1 MRKMTALAAM
11 FLMTAGFALGEE
23 AATDVGTNWHQWR
36 GPLGTGVAPEAN
48 PPATWSATENMR
60 WSVEIPGLGF
70 SSPIIWNDRI
80 FITTSIAVENPAEA
94 AEEGAQGG
102 RRRGGMLGSRNPTV
116 AQRLV
121 LMCIDR
127 ASGKVIWERD
137 AHESVPHE
145 GHHGWL
151 SSHANETP
159 VTDGEHVYA
168 FYGSEGLFCYD
179 MDGNLKWQKDFGV
192 KMRVFNR
199 FGESASPALH
209 GDTIVVLFDHD
220 EQSFVA
226 AVDKNSGDIR
236 WRVDR
241 EEDTT
246 WTSPYIYEHE
256 GNAQVAVSA
265 GNFVRGYDLSSGD
278 LIWQSSGMTRGVIPT
293 PVYGDGM
300 LFASSGTLGHGMI
313 ALRLG
318 ETGDLTG
325 TDSVIWSLDKFTPYN
340 SSPLLWGEEIYVLE
354 DMQSGN
360 TFISCFDAKT
370 GKAHYTKQRLPKNY
384 TIKSSAIGAGDKIY
398 MCSEEGE
405 VLVMA
410 RGTEFKLL
418 ATNVMDELF
427 LATPAAA
434 GGDLILRS
442 QNHLYCVSEN

>member
-11 FLMTAGFALGEE
+11 VLMTAGFALGEE
-23 AATDVGTNWHQWR
+23 AATDAGTNWHQWR

-60 WSVEIPGLGF
+60 WSIEIPGLGF

-80 FITTSIAVENPAEA
+80 FITTSIAVEDPAKA

-102 RRRGGMLGSRNPTV
+102 RRRGSMLGSRNPTV

-127 ASGKVIWERD
+127 ASGEVIWERD
-137 AHESVPHE
+137 AYESVPHE

-168 FYGSEGLFCYD
+168 FYGTEGLFCYD
-179 MDGNLKWQKDFGV
+179 MDGNLKWKKDFGV
-192 KMRVFNR
+192 KMQIFNR

-209 GDTIVVLFDHD
+209 DDTIVLLFDHN
-220 EQSFVA
+220 EQSFIA
-226 AVDKNSGDIR
+226 ALDKNSGDVR
-236 WRVDR
+236 WTLNR
-241 EEDTT
+241 EEDTS
-246 WTSPYIYEHE
+246 WTSPYIFEHE
-256 GNAQVAVSA
+256 GKAQVAASA

-278 LIWQSSGMTRGVIPT
+278 LIWQCSGMTRGVIPT
-293 PVYGDGM
+293 PVYGHGM
-300 LFASSGTLGHGMI
+300 LFASSGTNGHGMI

-318 ETGDLTG
+318 ETGDLSG

-340 SSPLLWGEEIYVLE
+340 SSPLLWGEEIYLLE

-370 GKAHYTKQRLPKNY
+370 GKAHYTKQRLPKSY

-398 MCSEEGE
+398 MCSEEGD

-442 QNHLYCVSEN
+442 QKHLYCVSEN